1 MKKKIIVGLLVISAL
16 SFAAMNTNQINMNY
30 NTQRGIHYTQMMN
43 ELSTSQQN
51 ELTNMVQD
59 HREASYKKG
68 LDIRS
73 KQLELEKLLSKD
85 KVNWQSV
92 EKVNKQISD
101 MRAKQRLDNIKFRK
115 TVEDK
120 FGITMG
126 YKGMDGHMGGGMMNG
141 NGRHMG
147 NGMMNGNG
155 RHMGGRMMNG
165 TRGY

>member
-1 MKKKIIVGLLVISAL
+1 MKKKIIVGLLIVSAL
-16 SFAAMNTNQINMNY
+16 SFAAVNNNQINMN
-30 NTQRGIHYTQMMN
+30 NNSQRGTHYSQMMN
-43 ELSTSQQN
+43 NLSVSQQN
-51 ELTNMVQD
+51 ELTNMMQD
-59 HREASYKKG
+59 RREANYKKG

-92 EKVNKQISD
+92 ERVNNQISD
-101 MRAKQRLDNIKFRK
+101 MKSKQRLDNMKFRK
-115 TVEDK
+115 NVEDK

-126 YKGMDGHMGGGMMNG
+126 YKGMNGHMGDGSGRHMGNGMMNG

-147 NGMMNGNG
+147 NGMMNG
-155 RHMGGRMMNG
+155 

>member
-1 MKKKIIVGLLVISAL
+1 
-16 SFAAMNTNQINMNY
+16 
-30 NTQRGIHYTQMMN
+30 
-43 ELSTSQQN
+43 
-51 ELTNMVQD
+51 ELTNMMQD
-59 HREASYKKG
+59 RREANYKKG

-92 EKVNKQISD
+92 ERVNNQISD
-101 MRAKQRLDNIKFRK
+101 MKSKQRLDNMKFRK
-115 TVEDK
+115 NVEDK

-126 YKGMDGHMGGGMMNG
+126 YKGMNGHMGDGSGRHMGNGMMNG

-147 NGMMNGNG
+147 NGMMNG
-155 RHMGGRMMNG
+155 